1 MKIVLFFLAA
11 ITILSAETMS
21 VQVKSAALKEKPSF
35 ISKNVATLNYGEKID
50 VQNTQGDWSEATVG
64 AHKGWVHISALTQKE
79 IALSN
84 TQEVAHG
91 ASKSEVVMAGKG
103 FSKETEE
110 SYKSTHSLNY
120 ADVDYVEKRKP
131 SIDTLPS
138 FASSGKLSID

>member
-1 MKIVLFFLAA
+1 MKIVLFFLSVSVF
-11 ITILSAETMS
+11 LYAETMS

-35 ISKNVATLNYGEKID
+35 ISKNVATLNYGERLDI
-50 VQNTQGDWSEATVG
+50 QNTQGDWSEAVAGT
-64 AHKGWVHISALTQKE
+64 HKGWVHVSALTQKE

-110 SYKSTHSLNY
+110 SYKSAHSLNY
-120 ADVDYVEKRKP
+120 ADVDYVEKHKP